1 MDYLNRLSKTD
12 VESICKL
19 IGSRDLKQNFQTN
32 SNGFSRIKPGF
43 RPKTISDEEAVTLT
57 VQNVTTRFISK
68 FLNEKIQS
76 LMDKIIGEQ
85 ANLIAKGIPSDDAH
99 IIALANSPFYDN
111 LDLYFRLEQPVRS
124 SEEIGALKIA
134 IRIAKRAHKPD
145 SVEDAPTDRTTK
157 LLKEELEA
165 QKEYARNKIQQVQ
178 DLLKET
184 QASLQA
190 TAEDATRLRD
200 EKDELKNKLD
210 LKEKELTR
218 YRALEKYSISNRID
232 TTDAKYPFKSLCK
245 VFWADGYVRLKRL
258 SDIHHDEITGDY
270 LEEFP
275 TQRDLFSDQRSG
287 TFQEGYVGV
296 WDWHVIPNKKDPSR
310 DFIETSYSSS
320 QPTQIIIFKECDSVE
335 KIIKKLTVGVSEKI
349 YCDGVLFAYW
359 NGKKYEGIYCHPK
372 DLDIKIDRISLKQ
385 DVFRLPVFEVF
396 ASMLYQAGDC
406 QVCTALN
413 FGMPTK
419 VVNVKDSMDVLKALL
434 RKRLTW
440 ATSKQR
446 GITNAAHQQ
455 ITAYLQELPNKDFV
469 QELAMQCNCTEDEA
483 NERIR
488 KFVQNADSYLSATD
502 IEDEM
507 LSRIIQQNSELEKR
521 CKELLTTEWEK
532 ENSEKI
538 QKVENELMQRK
549 NAAKDERIRV
559 EQLTEKYEAVEQRLK
574 ESNEQLEEREQL
586 AAEVEQKVAEKIAK
600 AQKDAADFIAA
611 QAFLPQINRIGE
623 KQTVSVTVFSSF
635 TSGKS
640 MDDRVAVLKNSDD
653 VIEYLADNLKE
664 AGVQESYTRGLAAYL
679 YSAYRYRTPVLLA
692 GPNGLAIAQ
701 AFSTTLFSRT
711 VAILSCVGDYT
722 EKVCKECKES
732 EDNVVA
738 IMNPFC
744 AGWTQQLPTA
754 VFDSGKFFFLLSP
767 YAEDLQVEPMGISNY
782 VLPLMTEFLVDK
794 KPSSVFVGSELSPD
808 FDRLPMPKVRPIH
821 KNFLTSLGYSTL
833 AKKNLWSVFAN
844 IESILKGETS
854 DTVGYRYL
862 FGLLPFAIIA
872 GKANL
877 LMEQLEKDESKLSK
891 NICTMIH
898 EYLGGEE

>member
-32 SNGFSRIKPGF
+32 SNGFSRIKPVF

-85 ANLIAKGIPSDDAH
+85 ANLMAKGIPSDDAH

-419 VVNVKDSMDVLKALL
+419 VVNVKDSMDVLKASITERSMNDLYDYFCLAAGQHHVQIFHEPEREKFGADCNIALSNYERSTRRNREYTPRFSIANAPTQMQKDLL
-434 RKRLTW
+434 RLFSGGYNTLYDS
-440 ATSKQR
+440 ATSWIEPTEQALFDSIDELEEN
-446 GITNAAHQQ
+446 GIS
-455 ITAYLQELPNKDFV
+455 V
-469 QELAMQCNCTEDEA
+469 EDE
-483 NERIR
+483 E
-488 KFVQNADSYLSATD
+488 FLELFNAWMISVCDDATALGHTIPDEVRLEVRRSYDFYGLAKEWNFTKTVHGIMGWTDDSNDLNV
-502 IEDEM
+502 
-507 LSRIIQQNSELEKR
+507 LRR
-521 CKELLTTEWEK
+521 
-532 ENSEKI
+532 
-538 QKVENELMQRK
+538 
-549 NAAKDERIRV
+549 
-559 EQLTEKYEAVEQRLK
+559 
-574 ESNEQLEEREQL
+574 
-586 AAEVEQKVAEKIAK
+586 
-600 AQKDAADFIAA
+600 
-611 QAFLPQINRIGE
+611 
-623 KQTVSVTVFSSF
+623 
-635 TSGKS
+635 
-640 MDDRVAVLKNSDD
+640 VLKNNFLDSAQPDNGRLYVDLQRVKPRFDANARNVNIGYDFITDMLVLEIKLDEQKMDIHRTDNPWLTRAAQSLAEAFRLAASKELDIEFTELVTGYRIRTNNAGAFVD
-653 VIEYLADNLKE
+653 VYLYDSLSSGAGYAVSVADNIETLLNRIRELLASCDCGNACHKCLKHYRNQYVHGLLDRFAALELLDWGVNGELADSLTVEGQK
-664 AGVQESYTRGLAAYL
+664 A
-679 YSAYRYRTPVLLA
+679 LL
-692 GPNGLAIAQ
+692 
-701 AFSTTLFSRT
+701 
-711 VAILSCVGDYT
+711 
-722 EKVCKECKES
+722 
-732 EDNVVA
+732 
-738 IMNPFC
+738 
-744 AGWTQQLPTA
+744 
-754 VFDSGKFFFLLSP
+754 
-767 YAEDLQVEPMGISNY
+767 
-782 VLPLMTEFLVDK
+782 LPL
-794 KPSSVFVGSELSPD
+794 
-808 FDRLPMPKVRPIH
+808 
-821 KNFLTSLGYSTL
+821 
-833 AKKNLWSVFAN
+833 
-844 IESILKGETS
+844 ESILRVSGCTLLVTNNEIVAKHRGREVKLVVYPAMWKEPREDGTIYVS
-854 DTVGYRYL
+854 DAYIKYAKPYAVQKIL
-862 FGLLPFAIIA
+862 
-872 GKANL
+872 NV
-877 LMEQLEKDESKLSK
+877 
-891 NICTMIH
+891 
-898 EYLGGEE
+898 

>member
-85 ANLIAKGIPSDDAH
+85 ANLTAKGIPSDDAH

-145 SVEDAPTDRTTK
+145 SVEDTPTDRTTK

-335 KIIKKLTVGVSEKI
+335 KIIKKLTMGVSEKI

-469 QELAMQCNCTEDEA
+469 QELAMQCNCTEDKA

-559 EQLTEKYEAVEQRLK
+559 EQLTEKYEAVEQKLK

-600 AQKDAADFIAA
+600 AQKDAADFITA

-635 TSGKS
+635 TSGKT

-877 LMEQLEKDESKLSK
+877 LMEQLEKDESKPSK

>member
-19 IGSRDLKQNFQTN
+19 IGLRDLKQNFQTN

-396 ASMLYQAGDC
+396 ASMLYQTGDC

-507 LSRIIQQNSELEKR
+507 LSRIIQQNCELEKR

-559 EQLTEKYEAVEQRLK
+559 EQLTEKYEAVEQKLK

-877 LMEQLEKDESKLSK
+877 LMEQLEKDESKPSK

>member
-85 ANLIAKGIPSDDAH
+85 ANLMAKGIPSDDAH

-372 DLDIKIDRISLKQ
+372 DLDIKIDRISLKH

-446 GITNAAHQQ
+446 GITNAAHQR

-549 NAAKDERIRV
+549 NTAKDERIRV
-559 EQLTEKYEAVEQRLK
+559 EQLTEKYEAVEQKLK

-611 QAFLPQINRIGE
+611 QAFLPQINRIGK

-877 LMEQLEKDESKLSK
+877 LMEQLEKDESKPSK
-891 NICTMIH
+891 NICTMLH

>member
-19 IGSRDLKQNFQTN
+19 IGLRDLKQNFQTN

-145 SVEDAPTDRTTK
+145 SVEDALTDRTTK

-559 EQLTEKYEAVEQRLK
+559 EQLTEKYEAVEQKLK

-623 KQTVSVTVFSSF
+623 KQTVSVIVFSSF

-877 LMEQLEKDESKLSK
+877 LMEQLEKDESKPSK

>member
-19 IGSRDLKQNFQTN
+19 IGLRDLKQNFQTN

-507 LSRIIQQNSELEKR
+507 LSRIIQ
-521 CKELLTTEWEK
+521 
-532 ENSEKI
+532 
-538 QKVENELMQRK
+538 
-549 NAAKDERIRV
+549 
-559 EQLTEKYEAVEQRLK
+559 
-574 ESNEQLEEREQL
+574 
-586 AAEVEQKVAEKIAK
+586 
-600 AQKDAADFIAA
+600 
-611 QAFLPQINRIGE
+611 
-623 KQTVSVTVFSSF
+623 
-635 TSGKS
+635 
-640 MDDRVAVLKNSDD
+640 
-653 VIEYLADNLKE
+653 
-664 AGVQESYTRGLAAYL
+664 
-679 YSAYRYRTPVLLA
+679 
-692 GPNGLAIAQ
+692 
-701 AFSTTLFSRT
+701 
-711 VAILSCVGDYT
+711 
-722 EKVCKECKES
+722 
-732 EDNVVA
+732 
-738 IMNPFC
+738 
-744 AGWTQQLPTA
+744 
-754 VFDSGKFFFLLSP
+754 
-767 YAEDLQVEPMGISNY
+767 
-782 VLPLMTEFLVDK
+782 
-794 KPSSVFVGSELSPD
+794 
-808 FDRLPMPKVRPIH
+808 
-821 KNFLTSLGYSTL
+821 
-833 AKKNLWSVFAN
+833 
-844 IESILKGETS
+844 
-854 DTVGYRYL
+854 
-862 FGLLPFAIIA
+862 
-872 GKANL
+872 
-877 LMEQLEKDESKLSK
+877 
-891 NICTMIH
+891 
-898 EYLGGEE
+898 

>member
-85 ANLIAKGIPSDDAH
+85 ANLTAKGIPSDDAH

-145 SVEDAPTDRTTK
+145 SVEDTPTDRTTK

-335 KIIKKLTVGVSEKI
+335 KIIKKLTVGVSEKT

-559 EQLTEKYEAVEQRLK
+559 EQLTEKYEAVEQKLK

-635 TSGKS
+635 TSGKT

-877 LMEQLEKDESKLSK
+877 LMEQLEKDESKPSK

>member
-396 ASMLYQAGDC
+396 ASMLYQTGDC

-532 ENSEKI
+532 
-538 QKVENELMQRK
+538 
-549 NAAKDERIRV
+549 
-559 EQLTEKYEAVEQRLK
+559 
-574 ESNEQLEEREQL
+574 
-586 AAEVEQKVAEKIAK
+586 
-600 AQKDAADFIAA
+600 
-611 QAFLPQINRIGE
+611 
-623 KQTVSVTVFSSF
+623 
-635 TSGKS
+635 
-640 MDDRVAVLKNSDD
+640 
-653 VIEYLADNLKE
+653 
-664 AGVQESYTRGLAAYL
+664 
-679 YSAYRYRTPVLLA
+679 
-692 GPNGLAIAQ
+692 
-701 AFSTTLFSRT
+701 
-711 VAILSCVGDYT
+711 
-722 EKVCKECKES
+722 
-732 EDNVVA
+732 
-738 IMNPFC
+738 
-744 AGWTQQLPTA
+744 
-754 VFDSGKFFFLLSP
+754 KF
-767 YAEDLQVEPMGISNY
+767 
-782 VLPLMTEFLVDK
+782 
-794 KPSSVFVGSELSPD
+794 
-808 FDRLPMPKVRPIH
+808 
-821 KNFLTSLGYSTL
+821 
-833 AKKNLWSVFAN
+833 
-844 IESILKGETS
+844 
-854 DTVGYRYL
+854 
-862 FGLLPFAIIA
+862 
-872 GKANL
+872 
-877 LMEQLEKDESKLSK
+877 
-891 NICTMIH
+891 
-898 EYLGGEE
+898 

>member
-1 MDYLNRLSKTD
+1 MNYLEKLLPDD
-12 VESICKL
+12 VELICKL
-19 IGSRDLKQNFQTN
+19 IGSKKLKQNFQAN
-32 SNGFSRIKPGF
+32 SNGFSTIKPGF
-43 RPKTISDEEAVTLT
+43 RPNTVSDEAAISLT
-57 VQNVTTRFISK
+57 AQNSSMRFISK

-76 LMDKIIGEQ
+76 MMDKIVGEQ
-85 ANLIAKGIPSDDAH
+85 TNLIAKGVLADDAWV
-99 IIALANSPFYDN
+99 IALANSPFCDC
-111 LDLYFRLEQPVRS
+111 LDLYFRLERPDWS
-124 SEEIGALKIA
+124 SEKIDALKIA
-134 IRIAKRAHKPD
+134 VRIAKGTYEIAPIEKIPD
-145 SVEDAPTDRTTK
+145 NSE
-157 LLKEELEA
+157 KEKWKQQLES
-165 QKEYARNKIQQVQ
+165 QKERSQKEIQTLQE
-178 DLLKET
+178 LLKET
-184 QASLQA
+184 QRDLQKEKDV
-190 TAEDATRLRD
+190 TAQLRN
-200 EKDELKNKLD
+200 EKDELESKLN
-210 LKEKELTR
+210 LEQSELTK
-218 YRALEKYSISNRID
+218 YRKLEKYSIGNRID

-258 SDIHHDEITGDY
+258 SDIQHDEITGDY

-275 TQRDLFSDQRSG
+275 TQRDLFSDQKSG

-320 QPTQIIIFKECDSVE
+320 QPTQIIIFKECDSAE
-335 KIIKKLTVGVSEKI
+335 KIIKKLTAGVSEKI
-349 YCDGVLFAYW
+349 YCEGVLFAYW

-372 DLDIKIDRISLKQ
+372 DLDVKMDRISLKQ

-396 ASMLYQAGDC
+396 ASLLYQAGDC

-419 VVNVKDSMDVLKALL
+419 VINVKDSMDVLKTLL

-483 NERIR
+483 NELIR

-549 NAAKDERIRV
+549 NAAEDERIRV
-559 EQLTEKYEAVEQRLK
+559 EQLTEKYEAVEQKLK
-574 ESNEQLEEREQL
+574 ESNEQMEEREQL

-611 QAFLPQINRIGE
+611 QAFLPQINRVGE

-754 VFDSGKFFFLLSP
+754 VFDYGKFFFLLSP

-782 VLPLMTEFLVDK
+782 VLPLTTEFLVDK

-844 IESILKGETS
+844 MESMLKGETS

-877 LMEQLEKDESKLSK
+877 LMEQLEKDESKPSK
-891 NICTMIH
+891 NICTMMH

>member
-19 IGSRDLKQNFQTN
+19 IGLRDLKQNFQTN

-57 VQNVTTRFISK
+57 VQYVTTRFISK

-372 DLDIKIDRISLKQ
+372 DLDIKIDRIS
-385 DVFRLPVFEVF
+385 
-396 ASMLYQAGDC
+396 
-406 QVCTALN
+406 
-413 FGMPTK
+413 
-419 VVNVKDSMDVLKALL
+419 
-434 RKRLTW
+434 
-440 ATSKQR
+440 
-446 GITNAAHQQ
+446 
-455 ITAYLQELPNKDFV
+455 
-469 QELAMQCNCTEDEA
+469 
-483 NERIR
+483 
-488 KFVQNADSYLSATD
+488 
-502 IEDEM
+502 
-507 LSRIIQQNSELEKR
+507 
-521 CKELLTTEWEK
+521 
-532 ENSEKI
+532 
-538 QKVENELMQRK
+538 
-549 NAAKDERIRV
+549 
-559 EQLTEKYEAVEQRLK
+559 
-574 ESNEQLEEREQL
+574 
-586 AAEVEQKVAEKIAK
+586 
-600 AQKDAADFIAA
+600 
-611 QAFLPQINRIGE
+611 
-623 KQTVSVTVFSSF
+623 
-635 TSGKS
+635 
-640 MDDRVAVLKNSDD
+640 
-653 VIEYLADNLKE
+653 
-664 AGVQESYTRGLAAYL
+664 
-679 YSAYRYRTPVLLA
+679 
-692 GPNGLAIAQ
+692 
-701 AFSTTLFSRT
+701 
-711 VAILSCVGDYT
+711 
-722 EKVCKECKES
+722 
-732 EDNVVA
+732 
-738 IMNPFC
+738 
-744 AGWTQQLPTA
+744 
-754 VFDSGKFFFLLSP
+754 FF
-767 YAEDLQVEPMGISNY
+767 
-782 VLPLMTEFLVDK
+782 
-794 KPSSVFVGSELSPD
+794 
-808 FDRLPMPKVRPIH
+808 
-821 KNFLTSLGYSTL
+821 
-833 AKKNLWSVFAN
+833 
-844 IESILKGETS
+844 
-854 DTVGYRYL
+854 
-862 FGLLPFAIIA
+862 
-872 GKANL
+872 
-877 LMEQLEKDESKLSK
+877 
-891 NICTMIH
+891 
-898 EYLGGEE
+898 

>member
-469 QELAMQCNCTEDEA
+469 QELVMQCNCTEDEA

-559 EQLTEKYEAVEQRLK
+559 EQLTEKYEAVEQKLK

-808 FDRLPMPKVRPIH
+808 FDRLPMPKVQPIH

-877 LMEQLEKDESKLSK
+877 LMEQLEKDESKPSK

>member
-1 MDYLNRLSKTD
+1 M
-12 VESICKL
+12 
-19 IGSRDLKQNFQTN
+19 
-32 SNGFSRIKPGF
+32 
-43 RPKTISDEEAVTLT
+43 
-57 VQNVTTRFISK
+57 
-68 FLNEKIQS
+68 
-76 LMDKIIGEQ
+76 
-85 ANLIAKGIPSDDAH
+85 
-99 IIALANSPFYDN
+99 
-111 LDLYFRLEQPVRS
+111 
-124 SEEIGALKIA
+124 
-134 IRIAKRAHKPD
+134 
-145 SVEDAPTDRTTK
+145 
-157 LLKEELEA
+157 
-165 QKEYARNKIQQVQ
+165 
-178 DLLKET
+178 
-184 QASLQA
+184 
-190 TAEDATRLRD
+190 
-200 EKDELKNKLD
+200 
-210 LKEKELTR
+210 
-218 YRALEKYSISNRID
+218 
-232 TTDAKYPFKSLCK
+232 
-245 VFWADGYVRLKRL
+245 
-258 SDIHHDEITGDY
+258 
-270 LEEFP
+270 
-275 TQRDLFSDQRSG
+275 
-287 TFQEGYVGV
+287 
-296 WDWHVIPNKKDPSR
+296 
-310 DFIETSYSSS
+310 
-320 QPTQIIIFKECDSVE
+320 
-335 KIIKKLTVGVSEKI
+335 
-349 YCDGVLFAYW
+349 
-359 NGKKYEGIYCHPK
+359 
-372 DLDIKIDRISLKQ
+372 DRISLKQ

-396 ASMLYQAGDC
+396 ASLLYQAGDC

-419 VVNVKDSMDVLKALL
+419 VINVKDSMDVLKTLL

-483 NERIR
+483 NELIR

-549 NAAKDERIRV
+549 NAAEDERIRV
-559 EQLTEKYEAVEQRLK
+559 EQLTEKYEAVEQKLK
-574 ESNEQLEEREQL
+574 ESNEQMEEREQL

-611 QAFLPQINRIGE
+611 QAFLPQINRVGE

-754 VFDSGKFFFLLSP
+754 VFDYGKFFFLLSP

-782 VLPLMTEFLVDK
+782 VLPLTTEFLVDK

-844 IESILKGETS
+844 MESMLKGETS

-877 LMEQLEKDESKLSK
+877 LMEQLEKDESKPSK
-891 NICTMIH
+891 NICTMMH

>member
-19 IGSRDLKQNFQTN
+19 IGSRDLKQNFRTN
-32 SNGFSRIKPGF
+32 SNGFSIIKPGF
-43 RPKTISDEEAVTLT
+43 RPNTISDEEAVALT
-57 VQNVTTRFISK
+57 VQNVSMRFISK

-85 ANLIAKGIPSDDAH
+85 ANLIAKGIPSDDARVF
-99 IIALANSPFYDN
+99 ALANSPFFDN

-134 IRIAKRAHKPD
+134 IRIAKRAYKPD
-145 SVEDAPTDRTTK
+145 SVEDTPTDQTTK

-190 TAEDATRLRD
+190 MAEDATQLRN

-210 LKEKELTR
+210 LEEKELTR
-218 YRALEKYSISNRID
+218 YRALEKYSISHRTD
-232 TTDAKYPFKSLCK
+232 TTDAKYPFKSICK

-258 SDIHHDEITGDY
+258 SDIQHDEITGDY

-287 TFQEGYVGV
+287 AFPEGYVGV

-335 KIIKKLTVGVSEKI
+335 KIIKKLTAGVSEKI
-349 YCDGVLFAYW
+349 YCESVLFAYW

-372 DLDIKIDRISLKQ
+372 DLDVKMDRISLKQ

-419 VVNVKDSMDVLKALL
+419 VINVKDSMDVLKTLL

-446 GITNAAHQQ
+446 GITNATHQQ

-483 NERIR
+483 NEQIQ
-488 KFVQNADSYLSATD
+488 KFVQDASSYLSATD
-502 IEDEM
+502 IEDDM

-549 NAAKDERIRV
+549 NAAKDERIRL
-559 EQLTEKYEAVEQRLK
+559 EQLTEKYEAVEQKLK
-574 ESNEQLEEREQL
+574 ESNEKLEEREQL
-586 AAEVEQKVAEKIAK
+586 AAEVERKVAEKIAK

-611 QAFLPQINRIGE
+611 QAFLPQINRVGE

-701 AFSTTLFSRT
+701 AFSMTLFSRT

-808 FDRLPMPKVRPIH
+808 FDRLLMPKVRPIH

-833 AKKNLWSVFAN
+833 AKKNLWSIFAN
-844 IESILKGETS
+844 MESMLKGETS

-872 GKANL
+872 GKATL
-877 LMEQLEKDESKLSK
+877 LIEQLEKDESRASK
-891 NICTMIH
+891 NICTIMH
-898 EYLGGEE
+898 EYLCGEE

>member
-19 IGSRDLKQNFQTN
+19 IGLRDLKQNFQTN

-43 RPKTISDEEAVTLT
+43 RPKIISDEEAVTLT

-559 EQLTEKYEAVEQRLK
+559 EQLTEKYEAVEQKLK

-877 LMEQLEKDESKLSK
+877 LMEQLEKDESKPSK

>member
-111 LDLYFRLEQPVRS
+111 LDLYFRLEQPFSS

-469 QELAMQCNCTEDEA
+469 QELVMQCNCTEDEA

-559 EQLTEKYEAVEQRLK
+559 EQLTEKYEAVEQKLK

-877 LMEQLEKDESKLSK
+877 LMEQLEKDESKPSK

>member
-507 LSRIIQQNSELEKR
+507 LSRIIQQNCELEKR

-559 EQLTEKYEAVEQRLK
+559 EQLTEKYEAVEQKLK

-808 FDRLPMPKVRPIH
+808 FDRLPMTKVRPIH

-877 LMEQLEKDESKLSK
+877 LMEQLEKDESKPSK

>member
-19 IGSRDLKQNFQTN
+19 IGLRDLKQNFQTN

-134 IRIAKRAHKPD
+134 IRIAKRVHKPD

-559 EQLTEKYEAVEQRLK
+559 EQLTEKYEAVEQKLK

-833 AKKNLWSVFAN
+833 AKKNLWGVFAN

-877 LMEQLEKDESKLSK
+877 LMEQLEKDESKPSK

>member
-32 SNGFSRIKPGF
+32 SNGFSRIKPVF

-68 FLNEKIQS
+68 LLNEKIQS

-85 ANLIAKGIPSDDAH
+85 ANLMAKGIPSDDAH

-559 EQLTEKYEAVEQRLK
+559 EQLTEKYEAVEQKLK

-635 TSGKS
+635 ASGKS

-821 KNFLTSLGYSTL
+821 KNFLTSLGYSTS

-877 LMEQLEKDESKLSK
+877 LMEQLEKDESKPSK

>member
-43 RPKTISDEEAVTLT
+43 RPKTMSDEEAVTLT

-469 QELAMQCNCTEDEA
+469 QELVMQCNCTEDEA

-559 EQLTEKYEAVEQRLK
+559 EQLTEKYEAVEQKLK

-854 DTVGYRYL
+854 DTVGYRFVWTFTFCNYC
-862 FGLLPFAIIA
+862 GKSKPFDGTA
-872 GKANL
+872 
-877 LMEQLEKDESKLSK
+877 
-891 NICTMIH
+891 
-898 EYLGGEE
+898 

>member
-19 IGSRDLKQNFQTN
+19 IGSRDLKQNFRAN
-32 SNGFSRIKPGF
+32 SNGFSIIKPGF
-43 RPKTISDEEAVTLT
+43 RPNTISNEEAVALT
-57 VQNVTTRFISK
+57 VQNVSMRFISK

-85 ANLIAKGIPSDDAH
+85 ENLIAKGIPSDDARV
-99 IIALANSPFYDN
+99 IALANSPFFDN

-124 SEEIGALKIA
+124 SEEISALKIA
-134 IRIAKRAHKPD
+134 IRIAKRVYKPNL
-145 SVEDAPTDRTTK
+145 VEDTPTDPTIK

-165 QKEYARNKIQQVQ
+165 QKEYAHNKIQQVQ

-184 QASLQA
+184 QTSLQA
-190 TAEDATRLRD
+190 AVEDATRLRN
-200 EKDELKNKLD
+200 EKDELKNELD
-210 LKEKELTR
+210 LEEKELTR
-218 YRALEKYSISNRID
+218 YRALEKYSIGHRLDSA
-232 TTDAKYPFKSLCK
+232 DAKYPFKSICK
-245 VFWADGYVRLKRL
+245 VFWADGYMRLKRL
-258 SDIHHDEITGDY
+258 SDIQHDEVIGGY

-275 TQRDLFSDQRSG
+275 MQRDLFSDQKSG
-287 TFQEGYVGV
+287 TFPEGYVGV

-335 KIIKKLTVGVSEKI
+335 KIIKKLTAGVSEKI
-349 YCDGVLFAYW
+349 YCEGVLFAYW

-372 DLDIKIDRISLKQ
+372 DLDVKIDRISLKQ

-396 ASMLYQAGDC
+396 ASMLYQTGDC
-406 QVCTALN
+406 QVCTVLN

-419 VVNVKDSMDVLKALL
+419 VINVKDSMDVLKALL

-446 GITNAAHQQ
+446 GITNATHQQ

-483 NERIR
+483 NELIR
-488 KFVQNADSYLSATD
+488 KFVQDAGSYLSATD

-507 LSRIIQQNSELEKR
+507 LSRIIQQNSELEER

-538 QKVENELMQRK
+538 QRLENELMQRK
-549 NAAKDERIRV
+549 NASKDERIRL
-559 EQLTEKYEAVEQRLK
+559 EQLTEKYEAVERKLK
-574 ESNEQLEEREQL
+574 ESNEKLEEREQL
-586 AAEVEQKVAEKIAK
+586 AAEVEQKVAERIAK

-611 QAFLPQINRIGE
+611 QAFLPQINRVGE
-623 KQTVSVTVFSSF
+623 KQTVSTTVFSSF
-635 TSGKS
+635 ASGKS
-640 MDDRVAVLKNSDD
+640 MEDRIAVLKNPDD
-653 VIEYLADNLKE
+653 VVEYLADNLKE
-664 AGVQESYTRGLAAYL
+664 AGVQENYTRGLAAYL

-722 EKVCKECKES
+722 EKVCKECEKS
-732 EDNVVA
+732 EDDVVA

-794 KPSSVFVGSELSPD
+794 KPSSVFVGGELSPD
-808 FDRLPMPKVRPIH
+808 FDRLPMPKVRPIY

-844 IESILKGETS
+844 MESMMKGGTS
-854 DTVGYRYL
+854 DTVGHRYL

-877 LMEQLEKDESKLSK
+877 LMEQFEKDESKPSK
-891 NICTMIH
+891 NICTIIH

>member
-275 TQRDLFSDQRSG
+275 TQRDLFRDQRSG

-507 LSRIIQQNSELEKR
+507 LSRIIQQNCELEKR

-559 EQLTEKYEAVEQRLK
+559 EQLTEKYEAVEQKLK

-877 LMEQLEKDESKLSK
+877 LMEQLEKDESKPSK

>member
-32 SNGFSRIKPGF
+32 SNGFSRIKPVF

-85 ANLIAKGIPSDDAH
+85 ANLMAKGIPSDDAH

-349 YCDGVLFAYW
+349 YCESVLFAYW

-372 DLDIKIDRISLKQ
+372 DLDVKMDRISLKQ

-419 VVNVKDSMDVLKALL
+419 VINVKDSMDVLKTLL

-446 GITNAAHQQ
+446 GITNATHQQ

-483 NERIR
+483 NELIQ
-488 KFVQNADSYLSATD
+488 KFVQDASSYLSATD
-502 IEDEM
+502 IEDDM

-549 NAAKDERIRV
+549 NAAKDERIRL
-559 EQLTEKYEAVEQRLK
+559 EQLTEKYEAVEQKLK
-574 ESNEQLEEREQL
+574 ESNEKLEEREQL
-586 AAEVEQKVAEKIAK
+586 AAEVERKVAEKIAK

-611 QAFLPQINRIGE
+611 QAFLPQINRVGE

-679 YSAYRYRTPVLLA
+679 YSAYRYRTPVLPA

-701 AFSTTLFSRT
+701 AFSMTLFSRT

-754 VFDSGKFFFLLSP
+754 VFDYGKFFFLLSP

-833 AKKNLWSVFAN
+833 AKKNLWSIFAN
-844 IESILKGETS
+844 MESMLKGETS

-872 GKANL
+872 GKATL
-877 LMEQLEKDESKLSK
+877 LIEQLEKDESRASK
-891 NICTMIH
+891 NICTIMH